1 MKNPCWL
8 VTDVKPYTDYTI
20 TITFLS
26 GEKKRYDM
34 HPHLNSPAFAPLKD
48 LDLFLQAHAE
58 LHIVIWNDDIEIDAE
73 TLYEEGVL
81 IEGVPCLDCYPPGQ
95 TSANDP
101 DYYVYPAIFSYEEA
115 GGIFVQFPD
124 LDCATCGDD
133 EHGAYLFAKELLGL
147 VLYSLE
153 EDNDPIPQP
162 SLLSKLKLQPGEYA
176 SYVDVYMPEVRKDVI
191 TV

>member
-8 VTDVKPYTDYTI
+8 VTDVEPHTDYTM
-20 TITFLS
+20 TVTFLS
-26 GEKKRYDM
+26 GEKKRYNM
-34 HPHLNSPAFAPLKD
+34 RPHLDYPAYASLKD
-48 LDLFLQAHAE
+48 LDLFLQAHAKF
-58 LHIVIWNDDIEIDAE
+58 HTVVWNDDIDIAPE

-81 IEGVPCLDCYPPGQ
+81 IEGVPCLNCYPPGK

-101 DYYVYPAIFSYEEA
+101 DYYVYPAIFSYEEN

-124 LDCATCGDD
+124 LDVVTCGDD

-147 VLYSLE
+147 VMYNLE

-162 SLLSKLKLQPGEYA
+162 TLLSKLKLQPGEYA
-176 SYVDVYMPEVRKDVI
+176 SYVDVYMPEVRNDVI